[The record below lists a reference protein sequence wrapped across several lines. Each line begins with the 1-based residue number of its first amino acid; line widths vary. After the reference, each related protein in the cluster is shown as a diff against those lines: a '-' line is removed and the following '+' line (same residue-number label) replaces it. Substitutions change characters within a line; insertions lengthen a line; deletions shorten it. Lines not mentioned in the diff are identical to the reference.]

1 MNQKTNYLRYTHL
14 GGKAS
19 VLDFIY
25 CNDKSI
31 NNTTKWK
38 RNRTIFNRNI
48 PNLQEIMN
56 KIERKKNRDKTRAKK
71 KSIFFKMELC
81 FKITHRLNL
90 LKKKMQTNR
99 IYIYSDGCSTVKW

>member
-71 KSIFFKMELC
+71 
-81 FKITHRLNL
+81 NL
-90 LKKKMQTNR
+90 YFLKWNYVLKLHIGL
-99 IYIYSDGCSTVKW
+99 IY